1 VLQTL
6 ASPLSGILGDRY
18 NRVAV
23 LSTGAFIW
31 GIMTSAMALT
41 VTLHQVRGAG
51 GATTHSVVHYVW
63 YNRGEGVHGI
73 L

>member
-1 VLQTL
+1 LPLLLLLLQTL

-41 VTLHQVRGAG
+41 VTLHQVR
-51 GATTHSVVHYVW
+51 
-63 YNRGEGVHGI
+63 
-73 L
+73 